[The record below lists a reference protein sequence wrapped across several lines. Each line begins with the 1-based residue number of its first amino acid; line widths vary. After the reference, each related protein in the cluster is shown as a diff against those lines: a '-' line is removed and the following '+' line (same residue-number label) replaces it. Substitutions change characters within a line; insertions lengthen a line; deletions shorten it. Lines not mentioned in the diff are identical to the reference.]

1 MIRVIDPNGRSVVK
15 LGGSEQASGLSLVG
29 ESDPKHVILKSEGT
43 VTSLKLRKNDGRE
56 QLINP

>member
-43 VTSLKLRKNDGRE
+43 VTSLKLRNMTAGS
-56 QLINP
+56 N